1 MHVRSGAMPDPQM
14 DDAGAL
20 STATIFD
27 HAVYCAEALG
37 LAGDEGEAKLDEE
50 LVMVATER
58 GIEDPA
64 RFLCEPHNISRALS
78 TVTLDSDRRSSVSI
92 HSQETQSTSF
102 TSAPSRTSRDQPIQT
117 ERLPVMRTPPRP
129 ARTSPVA
136 EHQSPAIDVS
146 PTRLEPRL
154 TSPAPSTAQSVL
166 SDSDSQVTPVPRRKR
181 TSGFFGM
188 FRKSSR

>member
-14 DDAGAL
+14 DDTGAL

-27 HAVYCAEALG
+27 DAVYYSEALG
-37 LAGDEGEAKLDEE
+37 LAGDETEAKLDDE

-58 GIEDPA
+58 GIEDPV
-64 RFLCEPHNISRALS
+64 RFLSAPHDISRALS

-102 TSAPSRTSRDQPIQT
+102 TSAHSRTSRDQSIQT
-117 ERLPVMRTPPRP
+117 ERLPAMRTPPKP
-129 ARTSPVA
+129 ARTSPVV
-136 EHQSPAIDVS
+136 EHRSPVVDVS

-154 TSPAPSTAQSVL
+154 SSPASFASQSVL

-181 TSGFFGM
+181 ASGFFGM
-188 FRKSSR
+188 FRKTSR